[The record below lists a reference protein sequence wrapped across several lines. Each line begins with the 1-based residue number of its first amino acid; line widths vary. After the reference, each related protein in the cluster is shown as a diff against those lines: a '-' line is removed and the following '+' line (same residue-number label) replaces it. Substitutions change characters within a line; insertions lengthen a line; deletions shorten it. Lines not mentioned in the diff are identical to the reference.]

1 MALPLKIRDLLV
13 REAHLRLGREAILP
27 VLEAQRAARAELAKK
42 KPGLFA
48 AREAKEAFARELAEA
63 DESLR
68 LLGNGMAQLDR
79 VEPHIR
85 KLVIEAAEDHCR
97 ENHPEYLRALAVRAH
112 RADWDRCFVR
122 FGEKVYGLTQAL
134 GNVRN
139 MATSGYERA
148 RQMYSQGALQAFL
161 IAIEAA
167 KALEQEICFAN
178 DVADVQARL
187 LRDTR
192 MDAMELPR
200 LRNVSYSPW
209 IAMLSS
215 VPLAEAQPQF
225 DRIIAELKAVF
236 EQTIPALREQVR
248 LADASQGH
256 ALDSYVLRVLEA
268 MREEAATLVRPE
280 ETEESVADSE
290 RMLGELAKKSALGRL
305 AHV

>member
-1 MALPLKIRDLLV
+1 MALPLKVRDLLV
-13 REAHLRLGREAILP
+13 REAHLRLGRDAILP
-27 VLEAQRAARAELAKK
+27 VLEAQRAARGELNKR
-42 KPGLFA
+42 KPGFFA
-48 AREAKEAFARELAEA
+48 SREAKEAFACEAAEA
-63 DESLR
+63 DEALR
-68 LLGNGMAQLDR
+68 LLANGVAQLDR

-85 KLVIEAAEDHCR
+85 KLVIDAAEDHCR

-112 RADWDRCFVR
+112 RSDWERCFVR

-148 RQMYSQGALQAFL
+148 RQVYSQGALQAFL

-192 MDAMELPR
+192 MEAMELPR

-225 DRIIAELKAVF
+225 DRIIGELKMLF
-236 EQTIPALREQVR
+236 EQTIPTLREQVR
-248 LADASQGH
+248 LADASQRE

-268 MREEAATLVRPE
+268 MREEAATLVNPE
-280 ETEESVADSE
+280 ETEASVADSE
-290 RMLGELAKKSALGRL
+290 RMLEELAKRSALGRL
-305 AHV
+305 ARV